1 MSSPLSHLISI
12 TGTCTSPSGA
22 ISISGTGGNP
32 PYLINWVSPNLGSDT
47 GISSTRT
54 GLSGTY
60 QIQITDASYPINEQI
75 NVFATVSSGLVLS
88 SFVTNDTTCG
98 LDNGSISVT
107 AITES
112 QNITYTIYDDNLNI
126 VTQFTTL
133 LDEVTIPNLS
143 AGTFNL
149 VIEDNSGCS
158 VSTGNFIIN
167 PSISFDFGFFN
178 VPDTSC
184 SGPTG
189 KLTVTGQTGG
199 APYTYLWSN
208 GQTGSTISGLT
219 AGTYSCTVTNSLGCT
234 QTKSATVGTQPPL
247 GLGVWTVVS
256 PPSCFASDGVLRL
269 TITGGTEPYY
279 YSGSNGNTFI
289 SYSNSVEFSGLPAGT
304 FSVDVTDAALCK
316 NNYSSGLLTEGTL
329 LVVDV
334 ITRNSTCSSTDGQID
349 IELRGGALPYTYT
362 LIYPDSTT
370 ETVTTNSVLQSFKN
384 LQTGQYDLFIN
395 DFNSVCLYNQT
406 IDIIAEDKFD
416 LNFNLTGTTC
426 ALSNGIVE
434 VFLTGDVTYPVNY
447 VLSNGYNV
455 LQSSLSSTTF
465 TNLASDSYTIT
476 VTDFDGCQITR
487 PIFIEDSLPLSF
499 SLFTKNCG
507 SPASGEISA
516 LITTGEPPYTI
527 TWSSNVGSQTGVT
540 VTGLTAGTYS
550 CTVQDSIGCQAT
562 RSVTIDCPTYV
573 NSYRKYSVV
582 NKSFGFKL
590 GTQREILKLLLE
602 GFYDLTSGNTGC
614 VLSSATYEVRVGIQG
629 YDDLYTGT
637 TTGASWSYYDYCSE
651 LQTGSTIGDVVCLNT
666 AFTYNDIDVSSDQCY
681 DFDRIFYTGYSLTD
695 IPATSLYYY
704 TVYEMLTSYDGITSV
719 NIDYTTGDTT
729 ILTEDCLASRNI
741 TIDLIINYD
750 IACVS

>member
-1 MSSPLSHLISI
+1 MSFPLSHLISI

-22 ISISGTGGNP
+22 ISVSGTGGNP
-32 PYLINWVSPNLGSDT
+32 PYLINWVNPNLGSDI
-47 GISSTRT
+47 GISSIRT
-54 GLSGTY
+54 GLIGEY
-60 QIQITDASYPINEQI
+60 QIQITDTSYPINEQI
-75 NVFATVSSGLVLS
+75 NIFADVSSGLIVG
-88 SFVTNDTTCG
+88 SFNTSNTTCG
-98 LDNGSISVT
+98 LNNGSISVT
-107 AITES
+107 AITDS
-112 QNITYTIYDDNLNI
+112 QNITYTVYDIDLNI

-158 VSTGNFIIN
+158 VSTGNFIIG
-167 PSISFDFGFFN
+167 PSSSFDFGFFN

-189 KLTVTGQTGG
+189 KLTITGQTGG

-219 AGTYSCTVTNSLGCT
+219 AGTYSCTITNYLGCIK
-234 QTKSATVGTQPPL
+234 TKSATVGTQPPL
-247 GLGVWTVVS
+247 GLGILTVVS

-316 NNYSSGLLTEGTL
+316 NTYSSGLLTEGTL

-334 ITRNSTCSSTDGQID
+334 FTRNSTCSSTDGQID

-362 LIYPDSTT
+362 LVYPDSTT

-426 ALSNGIVE
+426 GLSNGLLE
-434 VFLTGDVTYPVNY
+434 VVVFEGATYPINY

-455 LQSSLSSTTF
+455 LQSSLTATTF
-465 TNLASDSYTIT
+465 TNLASGSYTIT

-487 PIFIEDSLPLSF
+487 PIFIENSVPLSF

-516 LITTGEPPYTI
+516 LITTGDAPYTI
-527 TWSSNVGSQTGVT
+527 TWSSNVGSQTGVV

-550 CTVQDSIGCQAT
+550 CTVQDNVGCQST
-562 RSVTIDCPTYV
+562 RSVSINCPTYV
-573 NSYRKYSVV
+573 SSYRKYSVV
-582 NKSFGFKL
+582 NKNFGFKL

-637 TTGASWSYYDYCSE
+637 TTGASWSYYDYCSV
-651 LQTGSTIGDVVCLNT
+651 LKTGVTIGDVICLNT

-681 DFDRIFYTGYSLTD
+681 DFDRVFYTGYSLND

-719 NIDYTTGDTT
+719 VIDYVTGDTT
-729 ILTEDCLASRNI
+729 IETEDCLASRNI
-741 TIDLIINYD
+741 TIELIINYD